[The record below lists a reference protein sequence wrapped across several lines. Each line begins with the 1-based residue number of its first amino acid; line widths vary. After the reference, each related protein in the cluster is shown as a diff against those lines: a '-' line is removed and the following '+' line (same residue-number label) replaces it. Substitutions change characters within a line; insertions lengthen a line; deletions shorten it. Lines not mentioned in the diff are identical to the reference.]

1 MVGVPPIH
9 LLAPIAALCSLLLFA
24 AVVRSC
30 SKHGCSHFP
39 VTVFIS
45 CFWQVSNSIDFS
57 DSQFQAFF
65 AILLPWPVTMASN
78 WGQVLS
84 ILGFEWFALIL
95 MGLLPAQMLRQGVT
109 KGRPIRLTK
118 NLIINKTELANQSFH
133 LQDTRLGFCNCL
145 PSNPVCSLW
154 APPRDPRDLFPLPC
168 LHSCY
173 SCITGKGSHKKR
185 FAFGKSFPNMG
196 GWGG

>member
-1 MVGVPPIH
+1 MVGVAPIH

-118 NLIINKTELANQSFH
+118 KFEFDDQQNRACQSIVPSSGYSSGFLQLSPKQPRVFSLGSAQRSQRSFSLA
-133 LQDTRLGFCNCL
+133 L
-145 PSNPVCSLW
+145 PSLLLQLCHW
-154 APPRDPRDLFPLPC
+154 
-168 LHSCY
+168 
-173 SCITGKGSHKKR
+173 
-185 FAFGKSFPNMG
+185 
-196 GWGG
+196 